1 MAEAYDTESLTVHD
15 NRCRGC
21 LKHITF
27 PLHKRQTSFSLGEW
41 HVMGGYIC
49 WLQHVNHFAVKSG
62 HSYHLRLYNVRILS
76 SGKPEF

>member
-1 MAEAYDTESLTVHD
+1 MSFKEGAWPEAYDTERLTVHD

-41 HVMGGYIC
+41 HVMGGYYLLVTAC
-49 WLQHVNHFAVKSG
+49 
-62 HSYHLRLYNVRILS
+62 S
-76 SGKPEF
+76 SLFSQERP